1 MDAQNLLIL
10 TVYII
15 VVLYVFYK
23 AHQSL
28 DTQVVI
34 DPDKDFINEQ
44 IEKNGLKDIV
54 DINFS
59 KLRPS
64 YQLDDLKTIPITIIN
79 KSDKGE
85 APSLCS
91 LLVDWDQSS
100 LTDIEDVTG
109 RVILVTKGLTEVPQQ
124 QAKSVLAP
132 GQKLQEELSD
142 AKDLSKPL
150 FKTNK
155 LKKAAQTGKPFF
167 LRIFLLVSYPGEISK
182 ADDIGKKGRTCF
194 VRCKLTPKK
203 LRWSKALVIAFKPRK
218 PKNA

>member
-44 IEKNGLKDIV
+44 IEANGLKGIV

-59 KLRPS
+59 KLKAS
-64 YQLDDLKTIPITIIN
+64 YQFDDLKTIAITIIN
-79 KSDKGE
+79 TSDKGDN
-85 APSLCS
+85 PTLNSVR
-91 LLVDWDQSS
+91 VDWDESS
-100 LTDIEDVTG
+100 ITDFDGVTD
-109 RVILVTKGLTEVPQQ
+109 RIIRVTKGLAEIPQK
-124 QAKSVLAP
+124 QAASIVVP
-132 GQKLQEELSD
+132 GQKVQADLSD
-142 AKDLSKPL
+142 AKDINKPL
-150 FKTNK
+150 FKANK
-155 LKKAAQTGKPFF
+155 LKKAAQTDKPFF
-167 LRIFLLVSYPGEISK
+167 LRLFLKISYPGESK
-182 ADDIGKKGRTCF
+182 PGENERTCF

-203 LRWSKALVIAFKPRK
+203 LRWAKALVIAFKPRK